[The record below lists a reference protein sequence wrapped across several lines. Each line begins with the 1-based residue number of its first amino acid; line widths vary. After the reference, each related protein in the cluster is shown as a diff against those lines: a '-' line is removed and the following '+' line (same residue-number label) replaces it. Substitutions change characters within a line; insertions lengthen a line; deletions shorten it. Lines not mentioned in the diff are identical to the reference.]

1 MSLTITIKERQPRKL
16 DLLTAVLGNR
26 AEAHRAVGEAAA
38 SVIAKHFGQLDSERD
53 RYSRFY
59 EEAAKG
65 TLLGQVDDAG
75 ASVEI
80 HKLGVAQRYFG
91 GPIEP
96 KNVQFLTIPA
106 AEESFGKTVETVE
119 QDVQLGVRYG
129 AGGVPRALV
138 ELVQETSEKT
148 GRPFKS
154 PRPGGKVL
162 FWLVKHVDQEPD
174 PTVLPEPDE
183 IRTAVV
189 DALSLYMTDT
199 QFGKET

>member
-1 MSLTITIKERQPRKL
+1 MSLTITVTDKATPRIKALIDAFGDR
-16 DLLTAVLGNR
+16 T
-26 AEAHRAVGEAAA
+26 EAHRALGEVAAT
-38 SVIAKHFGQLDSERD
+38 VIQKHFGQLDSERD

-75 ASVEI
+75 ASVEV
-80 HKLGVAQRYFG
+80 HKLGIAQRFFG

-183 IRTAVV
+183 IR
-189 DALSLYMTDT
+189 
-199 QFGKET
+199 